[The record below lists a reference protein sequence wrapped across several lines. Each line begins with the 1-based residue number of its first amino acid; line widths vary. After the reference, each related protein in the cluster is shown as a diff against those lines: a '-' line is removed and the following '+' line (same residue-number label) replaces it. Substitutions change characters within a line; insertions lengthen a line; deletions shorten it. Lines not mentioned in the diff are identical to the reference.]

1 MKQTQTEK
9 VTLHSQGG
17 DEMNVIYKKIKR
29 IGIFIKHTGVYNH
42 CVCVMMFIQ
51 SLVQISP
58 PRSPSYAMIIKDV
71 F

>member
-29 IGIFIKHTGVYNH
+29 IGNFIKHTGVYNH
-42 CVCVMMFIQ
+42 CVCDDVHSKFGTDQ
-51 SLVQISP
+51 P
-58 PRSPSYAMIIKDV
+58 TKKPIICHDH
-71 F
+71 